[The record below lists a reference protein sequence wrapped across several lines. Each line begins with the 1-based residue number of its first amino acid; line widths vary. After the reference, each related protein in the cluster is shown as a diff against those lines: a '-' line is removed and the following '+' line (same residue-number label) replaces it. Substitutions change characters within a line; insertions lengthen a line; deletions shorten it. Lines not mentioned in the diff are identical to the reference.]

1 MKYSVVLYLLFI
13 GRTLIHPVITTGIA
27 HHTKAETAA
36 DNFISNQES
45 VLNTYFQIYNLLD
58 SAPKSR
64 GGELSVLD
72 FGAKCDGITDDIIAD
87 STACAY
93 CIAHPV
99 MCGTVIFP
107 VGHSRISRTLKLQ
120 NNGRYFTIAMKGM
133 FSAKSSSD
141 AYLSAI
147 DYTAKSG
154 SAITIQYGRSITI
167 SNLSIFG
174 KYIFPLSVNNYNIG
188 TLSFAQWNDGSVSD
202 SRYLPYAGITIDPDT
217 NKSGS
222 RGGTSDVT
230 IDHCSIKEFMV
241 GVCLSPN
248 GVTQNDEMINILDD
262 DIEACRVAIAICQ
275 DQSKSINIRGLKCW
289 ASTHTILDG
298 LNYGKGIGG
307 GSVFCEDWNIAGNVN
322 ELFNIT
328 TGRFPLSCQNIYSES
343 IFRIGNV
350 GPMANFI
357 NTEID
362 FLSGPGMPAA
372 DYLISGWANFEGG
385 MLRYYDNSYTHRLNF
400 SNLNVMFRDM
410 TLNNPP
416 IVSSLYGFGINHYPS
431 PKFDNVKYYYS
442 QKRDTLFKLPFIPAF
457 TIDRK
462 GWTAS
467 FSGVSGLRA
476 GDYILAAPTST
487 SGLYSDRSL
496 NPAQCATIQIGRIS
510 SISNGTIYLDDVG
523 LNAYSGNDYDAVFV
537 DRLK

>member
-1 MKYSVVLYLLFI
+1 MKYPVFLFFLFI
-13 GRTLIHPVITTGIA
+13 GRSLVDPI
-27 HHTKAETAA
+27 
-36 DNFISNQES
+36 ISNETELPVSSEIAAAKPAQIF
-45 VLNTYFQIYNLLD
+45 NTFFQFYNLQD
-58 SAPKSR
+58 SIPKTR
-64 GGELSVLD
+64 GGEISVLD
-72 FGAKCDGITDDIIAD
+72 FGAKCDGVTDDIMAD

-99 MCGTVIFP
+99 MCGTVTFP

-120 NNGRYFTIAMKGM
+120 NNGRYFTIALKGTL
-133 FSAKSSSD
+133 SAKSASD

-154 SAITIQYGRSITI
+154 SAVSVQYGRGITI
-167 SNLSIFG
+167 SNLAIFG
-174 KYIFPLSVNNYNIG
+174 KYMFPLSVSNYNIG
-188 TLSFAQWNDGSVSD
+188 TLSFTQWNDGSVSD

-217 NKSGS
+217 NKSGT

-248 GVTQNDEMINILDD
+248 GITQNDEMVNFLEDN
-262 DIEACRVAIAICQ
+262 IEACRVAIAICQ

-298 LNYGKGIGG
+298 VNYGKGLGG
-307 GSVFCEDWNIAGNVN
+307 GSVFCENWNIAGNVN

-328 TGRFPLSCQNIYSES
+328 TTRFPLSCQDIYSES

-357 NTEID
+357 NTQID

-372 DYLISGWANFEGG
+372 DYLLSGWANFEGG

-416 IVSSLYGFGINHYPS
+416 IIASLYGFGINNYPS

-442 QKRDTLFKLPFIPAF
+442 QKRDTLFKLPLIPAF
-457 TIDRK
+457 TIDHT

-467 FSGVSGLRA
+467 FSGGSGLQT

-487 SGLYSDRSL
+487 SGHYSDRSL
-496 NPAQCATIQIGRIS
+496 NSGQCATIQIGRVS
-510 SISNGTIYLDDVG
+510 SISNGVVHLDDVG
-523 LNAYSGNDYDAVFV
+523 LNAYSGNNYDAVFV

>member
-1 MKYSVVLYLLFI
+1 MKYIAILFLLFI
-13 GRTLIHPVITTGIA
+13 GRVASAPEITSGPPA
-27 HHTKAETAA
+27 PAEMTS
-36 DNFISNQES
+36 DNPAQYQQAIFNSF
-45 VLNTYFQIYNLLD
+45 FQLYNLRD
-58 SAPKSR
+58 SVPKTR
-64 GGELSVLD
+64 GGEVSILD

-99 MCGTVIFP
+99 MCGTVLFP
-107 VGHSRISRTLKLQ
+107 IGHSKISRTLKLQ
-120 NNGRYFTIAMKGM
+120 NNGRYFTIALKGM
-133 FSAKSSSD
+133 LSAKSSTD

-147 DYTAKSG
+147 DYTARSG

-167 SNLSIFG
+167 SNIAIFG
-174 KYIFPLSVNNYNIG
+174 KYIFPLSVNNYKIG

-202 SRYLPYAGITIDPDT
+202 SRYAPYAGITIDPDT
-217 NKSGS
+217 NRSGT

-241 GVCLSPN
+241 GACLSPN
-248 GVTQNDEMINILDD
+248 NVTQNDEMINFLED

-298 LNYGKGIGG
+298 VNYGKGLGG
-307 GSVFCEDWNIAGNVN
+307 GSVFCENWNIAGNVN

-328 TGRFPLSCQNIYSES
+328 TSRFPLSCQNIYSES
-343 IFRIGNV
+343 IFRIGAV
-350 GPMANFI
+350 GPMANFM

-372 DYLISGWANFEGG
+372 DYLLSGWANFEGG
-385 MLRYYDNSYTHRLNF
+385 MLRYYDNSYTHRLNLI
-400 SNLNVMFRDM
+400 NLNVMFRDM

-416 IVSSLYGFGINHYPS
+416 IIASLYAMGFNNYPS
-431 PKFDNVKYYYS
+431 PGFDNVKYYYS
-442 QKRDTLFKLPFIPAF
+442 QKRDTLFKLPFIPSF
-457 TIDRK
+457 KIDRS

-467 FSGVSGLRA
+467 FGGSAGLQV

-487 SGLYSDRSL
+487 LGHYSDRAL
-496 NPAQCATIQIGRIS
+496 NAGQCATIQIGRIS
-510 SISNGTIYLDDVG
+510 SISNGMVHLDDVG
-523 LNAYSGNDYDAVFV
+523 LNAYSGNDYDAVYV

>member
-1 MKYSVVLYLLFI
+1 MKYLIILFFLLI
-13 GRTLIHPVITTGIA
+13 GRVLLHPVIINKSEHPA
-27 HHTKAETAA
+27 PAEIVS
-36 DNFISNQES
+36 DNPAQIF
-45 VLNTYFQIYNLLD
+45 NTFFQLYSLLD
-58 SAPKSR
+58 SIPKTR
-64 GGELSVLD
+64 GGEVSVLD

-87 STACAY
+87 SAACAY

-107 VGHSRISRTLKLQ
+107 VGHSKISRTLKLQ
-120 NNGRYFTIAMKGM
+120 NNGRYFTIALKGM
-133 FSAKSSSD
+133 LSAKSSSD

-167 SNLSIFG
+167 SNLAISG
-174 KYIFPLSVNNYNIG
+174 KYIFPLSVNNYTIG

-202 SRYLPYAGITIDPDT
+202 SRYSPHAGITIDPDT
-217 NKSGS
+217 NKSGT

-230 IDHCSIKEFMV
+230 IDHCSIKYFMV
-241 GVCLSPN
+241 GACLSPN
-248 GVTQNDEMINILDD
+248 GTTQNDEMINFLED

-298 LNYGKGIGG
+298 VNYGQGLGG
-307 GSVFCEDWNIAGNVN
+307 GSVFCENWNIAGNVN

-328 TGRFPLSCQNIYSES
+328 TTRFPLSCQDIYSES

-357 NTEID
+357 NTQID
-362 FLSGPGMPAA
+362 FLSGPRMPAA
-372 DYLISGWANFEGG
+372 DYLLSGWANFEGG

-400 SNLNVMFRDM
+400 SNLNVLFRDM

-416 IVSSLYGFGINHYPS
+416 IIAALYGFGINNYPS
-431 PKFDNVKYYYS
+431 PKFENVKYYYS
-442 QKRDTLFKLPFIPAF
+442 QKRDTLFKLPFLPSF
-457 TIDRK
+457 KIDRS

-467 FSGVSGLRA
+467 FGGSSGLQV

-487 SGLYSDRSL
+487 SGHYSDRTL
-496 NPAQCATIQIGRIS
+496 NPGLCATIQIGRIS
-510 SISNGTIYLDDVG
+510 SISNGMVDLDDVG
-523 LNAYSGNDYDAVFV
+523 LNAYSGNNYDAVYV